1 MRADVAVTENRLQ
14 LYCSKERN
22 VSEVSPFA

>member
-1 MRADVAVTENRLQ
+1 MRADVAITENRLQ

-22 VSEVSPFA
+22 VSEVFLCA